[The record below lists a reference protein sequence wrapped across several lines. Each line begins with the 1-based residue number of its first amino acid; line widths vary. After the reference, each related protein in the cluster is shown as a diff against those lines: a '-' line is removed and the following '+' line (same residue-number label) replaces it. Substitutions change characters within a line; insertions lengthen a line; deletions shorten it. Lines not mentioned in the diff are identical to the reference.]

1 MQTFL
6 ALVVV
11 ILLLAGGF
19 AYVRDPEDCH
29 KIGHDV
35 VEVCKSVA
43 PGHVNAD
50 KETPPE
56 TSPAPSLASAAAP
69 APQAIVAAP
78 VPTPLPTDALE
89 AWKAPAT
96 LPQQANWTWTTT
108 NGKTYQGVRI
118 VKVEADSVTILD
130 TDGGARVSIS
140 TLPPALQK
148 QLNYDPK
155 AAQQAAAIRQQH
167 DQQSA
172 TERAQED
179 SQARAP
185 APTVQQVVGM
195 ASSDSS
201 KVKSL
206 VGASLI
212 SADGHEWNFP
222 TRGPGVEYL
231 AIYFSAHWCPP
242 CRAFTPQL
250 VAWYNGFKP
259 KHPNF
264 ELVFVSDDHD
274 EAGMTEY
281 MTTMAMPWPA
291 VAYGERNL
299 SRLNKFAN
307 TGIPDLVLVDSSG
320 KVLSDSFDGSTYLGP
335 EHVLDDIQKQLGN

>member
-6 ALVVV
+6 TIVV
-11 ILLLAGGF
+11 ILLLVAVGF
-19 AYVRDPEDCH
+19 AYVRDPNDCE

-35 VEVCKSVA
+35 VDVCKSVA

-50 KETPPE
+50 KETSPE
-56 TSPAPSLASAAAP
+56 TSPVASTPTAAP
-69 APQAIVAAP
+69 APQAIIAAP
-78 VPTPLPTDALE
+78 VPTPLPTDALQ
-89 AWKAPAT
+89 AWIAPAT

-108 NGKTYQGVRI
+108 NGKTYQGVKI

-130 TDGGARVSIS
+130 TDGGSRVSIS
-140 TLPPALQK
+140 TLPPELQK
-148 QLNYDPK
+148 QLNYNPK
-155 AAQQAAAIRQQH
+155 AAQQAAAIR
-167 DQQSA
+167 DQQNA
-172 TERAQED
+172 AERAQEGD
-179 SQARAP
+179 QTQSAAP
-185 APTVQQVVGM
+185 APTVQQVVSM

-250 VAWYNGFKP
+250 VTWYNGFKP